1 MHGLIP
7 PVSCAIPRPIVLMLV
22 VIAAAELISMAC
34 TSGKNDAAT
43 LWAGTGDGAHQVA
56 SGTVADMMAK
66 GSAQAGFE
74 LKLPGYIPEGSHVG
88 NIDLGGG
95 AADNPNTHGAV
106 AVIHIQGSHGSYY
119 LAEFKGV
126 FETPKGMSWEP
137 APGLGSA
144 GETVYSIP
152 NRLQLSRGHGPTAYA
167 IVGLHRSYT
176 IEADADDSE
185 AVDLPKMV
193 ESLVAD

>member
-1 MHGLIP
+1 MRIGSRHVRASHIAL
-7 PVSCAIPRPIVLMLV
+7 VLLAV
-22 VIAAAELISMAC
+22 TAVCFGMAC
-34 TSGKNDAAT
+34 GSGGSDTTT
-43 LWAGTGDGAHQVA
+43 LWAGTGDNAHQLA
-56 SGTVADMMAK
+56 SGTAADMMAK

-74 LKLPGYIPEGSHVG
+74 LKLPGYIPAGSHVS
-88 NIDLGGG
+88 NINLGGG

-106 AVIHIQGSHGSYY
+106 AVIHIEGSRGSYY

-137 APGLGSA
+137 APELGSA

-152 NRLQLSRGHGPTAYA
+152 DRLQLSRGKGPTAYA

-176 IEADADDSE
+176 IEADAADSE
-185 AVDLPKMV
+185 AVELPKMV
-193 ESLVAD
+193 KSLVAD